1 MLKNKIMSYI
11 LSIIGT
17 VLVIGGLYILIS
29 YLSFL
34 GKGAID
40 FVSTNNVDT
49 ISRCGI
55 VVPDMFIQLR
65 DQFATVV
72 VPVLY
77 LGIPVAMILVSIIWF
92 FSGYYFGRY
101 SVEEDLAMEVRKKQ
115 EIKQEVEERIRQE
128 KFRSLKRKKRS
139 LKKRKKKRNT
149 RKKRQRKRKDDFY
162 FFYFFIPRMCNC
174 MLCCSL
180 KHPGLF
186 HILLLDS
193 LQ

>member
-1 MLKNKIMSYI
+1 MMKNKIMSYI

-17 VLVIGGLYILIS
+17 VIVIGGLYLLIS

-40 FVSTNNVDT
+40 FVSANNVDT

-55 VVPDMFIQLR
+55 VVPEMFIQLR

-101 SVEEDLAMEVRKKQ
+101 SVQEDLELEKKKKQ
-115 EIKQEVEERIRQE
+115 EIKYEVEKRLKGKKNPGIMQE
-128 KFRSLKRKKRS
+128 EPEEEEEEEEEDEEEEPEEEKPKRKR
-139 LKKRKKKRNT
+139 R
-149 RKKRQRKRKDDFY
+149 
-162 FFYFFIPRMCNC
+162 
-174 MLCCSL
+174 
-180 KHPGLF
+180 
-186 HILLLDS
+186 
-193 LQ
+193 

>member
-17 VLVIGGLYILIS
+17 VIVIGGLYLLIS
-29 YLSFL
+29 YLSFI

-40 FVSTNNVDT
+40 FVSVNNVDT

-65 DQFATVV
+65 DQFATIV

-77 LGIPVAMILVSIIWF
+77 LGIPVVMILVSIVWF

-101 SVEEDLAMEVRKKQ
+101 SVEEDLAMEMRKKQ
-115 EIKQEVEERIRQE
+115 EIKQEVEKRLKGKNPSRKVQE
-128 KFRSLKRKKRS
+128 PEEEEEEPEEEEEEEYEEEAPK
-139 LKKRKKKRNT
+139 KKKR
-149 RKKRQRKRKDDFY
+149 
-162 FFYFFIPRMCNC
+162 
-174 MLCCSL
+174 
-180 KHPGLF
+180 
-186 HILLLDS
+186 
-193 LQ
+193 